1 MGRSGETGMPFPSP
15 QNLKAIRFEGEL
27 LPNWAQ
33 LLDLAGR
40 LCPVSEETRNW
51 FSRLTNS
58 SGVDDARTVVT
69 QCEQLKASLQERRN
83 TITIELQRKHND
95 SQASQIYAA
104 WMYALDTMI
113 QQASTKKT
121 CSWYVEG
128 IEQVDEDDSS
138 GGDITLRR
146 V

>member
-1 MGRSGETGMPFPSP
+1 MHSQSP

-58 SGVDDARTVVT
+58 SGVDDARTVMA
-69 QCEQLKASLQERRN
+69 QCALLKASLQERRN
-83 TITIELQRKHND
+83 AITDELQRNHND
-95 SQASQIYAA
+95 SQASQIYSA
-104 WMYALDTMI
+104 WMYALDTII
-113 QQASTKKT
+113 QQTSTRKT

-128 IEQVDEDDSS
+128 LEQANEDDLG

>member
-1 MGRSGETGMPFPSP
+1 MSSQSR

-27 LPNWAQ
+27 LPDWAQ
-33 LLDLAGR
+33 LLDLAVR
-40 LCPVSEETRNW
+40 LCPVSGETRNW

-69 QCEQLKASLQERRN
+69 QCELLRASIQERRKV
-83 TITIELQRKHND
+83 IIIELQRNHDD

-104 WMYALDTMI
+104 WMYALDTMT
-113 QQASTKKT
+113 QQASTKET
-121 CSWYVEG
+121 CSWQVEG
-128 IEQVDEDDSS
+128 IEHADEDDS
-138 GGDITLRR
+138 GDGDITLRR

>member
-1 MGRSGETGMPFPSP
+1 MSSQSP

-33 LLDLAGR
+33 LLDLAGG

-69 QCEQLKASLQERRN
+69 QCQLLKASLQERRN
-83 TITIELQRKHND
+83 TITVELQRNHND

-104 WMYALDTMI
+104 WMYALETMI

-128 IEQVDEDDSS
+128 IEQADEDDSG